1 MVRTDIGFEEALA
14 LTLARVT
21 PRAPV
26 RVPVWDAA
34 GLVLADDVVAAVDS
48 PSATVAAK
56 DGFAVRSSD
65 VEGASEARPVVL
77 RLDGMVTAG
86 WRGEVPRVG
95 PGAAIKVTTGAPLP
109 GGADAVVAAELA
121 AERGPEVRVVGD
133 AAPRRNVIER
143 GADVAAGQRLLPA
156 GTVVAPAMAGL
167 LAAGGLRDVPVHP
180 RPRVAVIAT
189 GDEVVP
195 PGEPL
200 GPGQLYASN
209 QVTLR
214 AWLHEFRMEAWSA
227 RAPDDPGALRRE
239 LGAALAAADV
249 VLTSGG
255 AWKSERD
262 VTPAAVVALGGDF
275 VYHRVRLAPG
285 KAVAMAVVGEHG
297 ERVVFCLPGGPP
309 SNEMAF
315 LQLALPALLR
325 MSGRAPSPF
334 AAGRARLTAPVS
346 GGHGDPTWTKFF
358 QARLEPG
365 ERGELRAI
373 PLVTGS
379 RLVCQARAEALVK
392 VPEGIVGL
400 DAGAEADIQILS
412 CRSATRRDTVAG

>member
-1 MVRTDIGFEEALA
+1 MTRTDIGFEEALA
-14 LTLARVT
+14 LTLERVE

-26 RVPVWDAA
+26 LVPVWSAA
-34 GLVLADDVVAAVDS
+34 GLVLAGDVVAAVDS
-48 PSATVAAK
+48 PSTTAAAK
-56 DGFAVRSSD
+56 DGYAVRSVD
-65 VEGASEARPVVL
+65 VERASEASPVTL
-77 RLDGMVTAG
+77 RLRGVANAG
-86 WRGEVPRVG
+86 SRDEVPRLSSG
-95 PGAAIKVTTGAPLP
+95 SAIRVTTGASLP
-109 GGADAVVAAELA
+109 AGADAVVATEFAV
-121 AERGPEVRVVGD
+121 ERGPEVRVLRD

-143 GADVAAGQRLLPA
+143 GADVAAGRLLLAA
-156 GTVVAPAMAGL
+156 GTVVTPAMAGL
-167 LAAGGLRDVPVHP
+167 AAAGGLGELPVHP

-189 GDEVVP
+189 GDEVVA

-214 AWLHEFRMEAWSA
+214 AWLQEFRVEAWSA
-227 RAPDDPGALRRE
+227 HAPDDPGALRRE
-239 LGAALAAADV
+239 LGAALASADV

-262 VTPAAVVALGGDF
+262 VTPAAVVALGGEL

-285 KAVAMAVVGEHG
+285 KAVAMAVLGDQ
-297 ERVVFCLPGGPP
+297 VVFCLPGGPP

-325 MSGRAPSPF
+325 LSGHGPAPF
-334 AAGRARLTAPVS
+334 ATARARLTAPVS

-358 QARLEPG
+358 QARLDEG

-373 PLVTGS
+373 PLVAGS

-392 VPEGIVGL
+392 VPEGRLGL
-400 DAGAEADIQILS
+400 DAGAEAEIQILS
-412 CRSATRRDTVAG
+412 CRSAERRDTVAE